1 MLIKSYSKLNLSL
14 KILKKQTNGLHD
26 ISSYNCLINL
36 YDKIHIKKISDQRD
50 KIIFKGPFK
59 KNIKDKNNSVKETLN
74 LLRKIGKIKN
84 KYSIVVNKQ
93 IPVFSGLG
101 GGTSNSA
108 HLLKYFYRN
117 KINYKIID
125 IFEKKIG
132 TDLKL
137 FLYKQSFLKNL
148 KNIKKINFK
157 YNLNFVLIY
166 PYLKCSTKEIYSK
179 FKKKKSRLS
188 NVKNNNNLF
197 QKIVNKNND
206 LESIVI
212 QKYPIIK
219 KILIYLNSQKG
230 CHFSRI
236 TGSGSACFG
245 VFKSRKLAKEAQ
257 KNMKIKFP
265 SFFCALTKTI

>member
-36 YDKIHIKKISDQRD
+36 YDKIHIKKISGQRD

-59 KNIKDKNNSVKETLN
+59 KNIKDTNNSVKETLN
-74 LLRKIGKIKN
+74 LLRKIGKIKK

-179 FKKKKSRLS
+179 FKRKSHVYLMLKITTTYFKKL
-188 NVKNNNNLF
+188 LI
-197 QKIVNKNND
+197 KIM
-206 LESIVI
+206 I
-212 QKYPIIK
+212 
-219 KILIYLNSQKG
+219 
-230 CHFSRI
+230 
-236 TGSGSACFG
+236 
-245 VFKSRKLAKEAQ
+245 
-257 KNMKIKFP
+257 
-265 SFFCALTKTI
+265 